1 MRVIPLLFL
10 VITGCMGQIGSNPP
24 PGGDDDQP
32 PPDATAREIF
42 DAEVHPILARCGG
55 GACHSTDATA
65 STAMVHFYSTDASTS
80 YTTITNARQTV
91 GEFNSIAPILTKIDA
106 GHQNV
111 SYTTAERSAI
121 LDWLTAEADERSGGQ
136 PPAAD
141 PTTVLEAW
149 SGCMTQDNF
158 DQALMAQK
166 LGNSNASNGQAC
178 KNCHGNSAFG
188 FTASPDSTQYF
199 TAISTSMSQLL
210 KYFSVSQGQVVI
222 NMEALNNAGLSI
234 ADHPRFDPVTLPG
247 IDALQAFYTLTQQAQ
262 TQGLCGPSKL
272 VNP

>member
-1 MRVIPLLFL
+1 MRVIPLLVIL
-10 VITGCMGQIGSNPP
+10 VTGCMGQIGSPP

-32 PPDATAREIF
+32 PPDATARELF
-42 DAEVHPILARCGG
+42 DSQVHPILARCGG
-55 GACHSTDATA
+55 GACHSTDAMT
-65 STAMVHFYSTDASTS
+65 STAQEHFYSPDTSTT
-80 YTTITNARQTV
+80 YTAITAAPLTV

-106 GHQNV
+106 GHQTV
-111 SYTTAERSAI
+111 SYTPAERTKI

-141 PTTVLEAW
+141 PTALLEAW

-158 DQALMAQK
+158 DTAQMAEK

-178 KNCHGNSAFG
+178 KNCHGDSAFG

-199 TAISTSMSQLL
+199 TAISTSQSQLL
-210 KYFSVSQGQVVI
+210 KYFSVSQGAVII
-222 NMEALNNAGLSI
+222 NMAALTNAGQSI
-234 ADHPRFDPVTLPG
+234 ADHPRFDPTTLPG
-247 IDALQAFYTLTQQAQ
+247 IDALQSFYDLTAAAQ
-262 TQGLCGPSKL
+262 TAGGCGPSKL